1 MAIGVSYEIRV
12 STPQRGTSVSMTDS
26 TELALPADDF
36 VTGAVAGRSLGITES
51 AGSLSF
57 TVTTKYAHAAAV
69 RTWVYRVS
77 VDGVVY
83 ARWDGGGDDRPVKV
97 RIEGLDTGSEIALE
111 VAALKS
117 RAGYHSWSKATRAH
131 VKDLRFKEGPKPPLG
146 ALSVVIDPRDEHY
159 EPDTS
164 NGVHRVDISAIPTL
178 GDNELVPHTPRQLAV
193 TTDHGVLPLLVVRR
207 PGATG
212 VVVLSNGAVDLQR
225 SASTPVFQRSSW
237 WQHIDAH
244 QIYVCDP
251 GTAGSGAL
259 SLSWGQLTEDYW
271 AVPDLARTVQALS
284 SVLGVSDAR
293 DRLYFGSSAGGFLS
307 LGMAAH
313 DDGCRVVVNN
323 AQFDWTR
330 WMAGAVNRLRAARFG
345 NALPADLRAKY
356 PHRTDVLNLL
366 GDSRGGPSSVS
377 YLVNLASRHDSAV
390 DAVRARR
397 FLRENPEYANRFR
410 IIGYRDEAAGHNPL
424 PQPQTLAWINAPAV
438 IDPAAVDPMFS
449 LVKGPDDRS
458 ST

>member
-1 MAIGVSYEIRV
+1 MSIAVSRQLWV
-12 STPQRGTSVSMTDS
+12 TGADGSGMTRTTDS
-26 TELALPADDF
+26 TELFLPQEYF
-36 VTGAVAGRSLGITES
+36 VVGSVASRSLGSSSQGGT
-51 AGSLSF
+51 LSF
-57 TVTTKYAHAAAV
+57 TVATKYGNPAAARV
-69 RTWVYRVS
+69 WAYRVS
-77 VDGVVY
+77 VDRAVL
-83 ARWDGGGDDRPVKV
+83 ARWDGGSHAFPVKV
-97 RIEGLDTGSEIALE
+97 RIEGLPPGATVALE
-111 VAALKS
+111 VVALKS
-117 RAGYHSWSKATRAH
+117 RAAYHSWSKATRAYIH
-131 VKDLRFKEGPKPPLG
+131 DLQLE
-146 ALSVVIDPRDEHY
+146 E
-159 EPDTS
+159 TS
-164 NGVHRVDISAIPTL
+164 PISGSTRVDIDPPDRHYMPHESMNSPVVDIADVAAL
-178 GDNELVPHTPRQLAV
+178 SGGDFAPETPQHLTV
-193 TTDHGVLPLLVVRR
+193 VTDHGVLPLLVVRR
-207 PGATG
+207 PGAQRA
-212 VVVLSNGAVDLQR
+212 VVLSNGAVDLQR
-225 SASTPVFQRSSW
+225 SGGAPVFQRSSW
-237 WQHIDAH
+237 WRQIGAH

-251 GTAGSGAL
+251 GTVGADAL
-259 SLSWGQLTEDYW
+259 SLSWGQVAEEYW
-271 AVPDLARTVQALS
+271 AVPDLSRAVQALS

-390 DAVRARR
+390 DAARARR

-410 IIGYRDEAAGHNPL
+410 IIGYRDEVAGHNPL

-449 LVKGPDDRS
+449 LVKSHDDRS

>member
-1 MAIGVSYEIRV
+1 MAIGVSHEIRV
-12 STPQRGTSVSMTDS
+12 STPQRGTLVSMTDS
-26 TELALPADDF
+26 TELVLPTDDF
-36 VTGAVAGRSLGITES
+36 VTGTVAGRSLGMTES

-57 TVTTKYAHAAAV
+57 TVTTKYAHSAAV

-77 VDGVVY
+77 VDGVVL

-97 RIEGLDTGSEIALE
+97 RIEGLDTGSEVVLE
-111 VAALKS
+111 VAALKT

-131 VKDLRFKEGPKPPLG
+131 VKDLHFEEGPKPPAG
-146 ALSVVIDPRDEHY
+146 ALSVVIDPRDEYYDPH
-159 EPDTS
+159 TS
-164 NGVHRVDISAIPTL
+164 HGVHRCDISAIPTL
-178 GDNELVPHTPRQLAV
+178 VDDELVPDAPRQLAV

-225 SASTPVFQRSSW
+225 SAGAPVFQRSSW

-244 QIYVCDP
+244 QIYACDP
-251 GTAGSGAL
+251 GTVGPGAL
-259 SLSWGQLTEDYW
+259 SLSWGQLSEDYW
-271 AVPDLARTVQALS
+271 AVPDLAKAVQALS
-284 SVLGVSDAR
+284 SVLGVSDPR

-313 DDGCRVVVNN
+313 DAGSRVLVNN

-345 NALPADLRAKY
+345 NALPADLRSRY

-366 GDSRGGPSSVS
+366 GDTRGGPSSVN
-377 YLVNLASRHDSAV
+377 YLVNLGSRHDRAV
-390 DAVRARR
+390 DAARARR
-397 FLRENPEYANRFR
+397 FLAENHEYADRFR
-410 IIGYRDEAAGHNPL
+410 IIGYRDDLAGHNPL
-424 PQPQTLAWINAPAV
+424 SQDQTLAWIHAPRAV
-438 IDPAAVDPMFS
+438 DPEQVDPMFS
-449 LVKGPDDRS
+449 LVRS
-458 ST
+458 DGDGAST